1 MTYYTLTFTSL
12 VNSVIKKGEISGD
25 QNELMMPYKKSSH
38 SYSLVVL
45 SAAETV
51 TSQILVTI

>member
-1 MTYYTLTFTSL
+1 MVYFTLSFISL

-38 SYSLVVL
+38 TYILAVL